1 MPHHEEDRKEQSA
14 GLAGTLAWFL
24 AGAAVG
30 TALGILLAPRSG
42 KETRAL
48 IGQKVEEGRSAGREW
63 LEQSSEFFESTRHLV
78 DDAVDL
84 FERGRRLA
92 QGA

>member
-1 MPHHEEDRKEQSA
+1 MPHHDEEWREES
-14 GLAGTLAWFL
+14 GSFTGTLAWFL

-30 TALGILLAPRSG
+30 TAIGILFAPRSG
-42 KETRAL
+42 KETREA
-48 IGQKVEEGRSAGREW
+48 IGRKVEEGRATSRGW
-63 LEQSSEFFESTRHLV
+63 LNQSCEFFESTRQLV

-92 QGA
+92 EGS

>member
-1 MPHHEEDRKEQSA
+1 MPHHDEEWREQSA
-14 GLAGTLAWFL
+14 SFTGTLAWFL

-30 TALGILLAPRSG
+30 ATIAVLFAPRSG
-42 KETRAL
+42 KETRESIAR
-48 IGQKVEEGRSAGREW
+48 KMEESRATGRDW
-63 LEQSSEFFESTRHLV
+63 LTHSCEFFDSTRQLV

-92 QGA
+92 EGS

>member
-1 MPHHEEDRKEQSA
+1 MPHHDEEWKDESA
-14 GLAGTLAWFL
+14 NFTGTLAWFL

-30 TALGILLAPRSG
+30 AVIGILFAPRSG
-42 KETRAL
+42 QETRAL
-48 IGQKVEEGRSAGREW
+48 INRKIEEGREAGREW
-63 LEQSSEFFESTRHLV
+63 VNHGCEFFESTRQLV

-92 QGA
+92 EGS